1 MKRNLSKGDRLIRT
15 TISALLVLL
24 LLSNNI
30 LGAWSYVASVA
41 AVYLFI
47 TSLLAS
53 CPIYSISN
61 LSSLKK

>member
-15 TISALLVLL
+15 TISALLILL

-30 LGAWSYVASVA
+30 LGTWSYVASIA
-41 AVYLFI
+41 AVYLFL

-53 CPIYSISN
+53 CPIYSILN
-61 LSSLKK
+61 LATLKK